1 MHQQLS
7 KTPAKNQQKPSKKHQ
22 NARFLDVFTHA
33 RARQCMV
40 QKIGRGGNEGGEGKE
55 EKEEEEEEEKE
66 EDEEEDE
73 EDEEEDKEDEEDEED
88 EQEEED
94 EKDEEEEEDEAK
106 RREEGRGGGSLSKI
120 SSEETLSKLRLKL
133 NQNKAKSTKHAGRPA
148 DFDIYFDVTIPIHC
162 IQSNG
167 SWLEGLTE
175 TGSLLKIWKKLAA
188 HPFASP
194 GENLSL
200 FAANHDIFCQMFQFF
215 GCWIRDKDIC
225 SSWISHYPTTKTW
238 SHVSITGMNVSYL
251 HEFRH
256 QMPKLGLQGEPFP
269 FPGVWVEAE
278 QTGGRLQCAMDET
291 ASRWFRDG
299 SKLKDR

>member
-1 MHQQLS
+1 MQQKLS
-7 KTPAKNQQKPSKKHQ
+7 KTPAKRTSKNPAKTQQ

-73 EDEEEDKEDEEDEED
+73 EEEEEDKEDEEDEED

-106 RREEGRGGGSLSKI
+106 RREEGREGGGSLSKI

-148 DFDIYFDVTIPIHC
+148 D
-162 IQSNG
+162 
-167 SWLEGLTE
+167 
-175 TGSLLKIWKKLAA
+175 
-188 HPFASP
+188 
-194 GENLSL
+194 
-200 FAANHDIFCQMFQFF
+200 
-215 GCWIRDKDIC
+215 
-225 SSWISHYPTTKTW
+225 
-238 SHVSITGMNVSYL
+238 
-251 HEFRH
+251 
-256 QMPKLGLQGEPFP
+256 
-269 FPGVWVEAE
+269 
-278 QTGGRLQCAMDET
+278 
-291 ASRWFRDG
+291 
-299 SKLKDR
+299 